1 MKHGSGGQSFIPDF
15 HRFLFFLS
23 THCSPTFVYEGRN
36 LKGKTIAWVGDGNN
50 VLHDLAAGSIKQ
62 GMNVHIATP
71 VGYDPDAEDLPR
83 GVLQEAHLE
92 RIAMFSSSDVWTPV
106 DVDELER
113 SAQHDARQ
121 YQVKGVT
128 QWRRQNANN
137 KRLEFRV
144 RWRGFEDPKD
154 DSWEPEEEVQLEP
167 VLLSAAIELCERRQA
182 KSADCAACLKRLR
195 KHQGK
200 KADASVE
207 DVLGEVEYQPP
218 AQRK

>member
-1 MKHGSGGQSFIPDF
+1 MLAERKS
-15 HRFLFFLS
+15 RVNNARTKL
-23 THCSPTFVYEGRN
+23 SPTWNGPFRIVKELGPLVYQVC
-36 LKGKTIAWVGDGNN
+36 LI
-50 VLHDLAAGSIKQ
+50 
-62 GMNVHIATP
+62 
-71 VGYDPDAEDLPR
+71 GYDPDAEDLPR

-218 AQRK
+218 VQKK